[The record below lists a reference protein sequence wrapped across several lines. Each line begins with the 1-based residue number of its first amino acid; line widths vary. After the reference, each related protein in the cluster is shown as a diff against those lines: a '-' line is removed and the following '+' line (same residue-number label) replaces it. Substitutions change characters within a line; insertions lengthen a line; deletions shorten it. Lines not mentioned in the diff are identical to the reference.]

1 MSFQARLTLALVAIA
16 IVPLAILGY
25 GVRSEMTARLDKEST
40 RRVDA
45 AGREVAARIN
55 AVAADS
61 RARLKSLGADL
72 AAENRFR
79 IAVAGDS
86 SPERAWLLDWAQS
99 TMTLA
104 GFAVLELQDAG
115 GRILSSGQFRNDFGR
130 EATPLPRA
138 VAGAPGHVALVDAR
152 TPGGTVRA
160 LVAMSEITVRD
171 ETYRLIGGTAFDS
184 ALVAHLSPDPS
195 VAALLSTN
203 GASRPGDA
211 VPVVTLPYVNE
222 AADRA
227 DSARVFLVADPGP
240 VGEIKAGVTRWLVV
254 TLGGTLLV
262 AIVVAALLG
271 RVFSAPLAELAGR
284 TGRLD
289 LDKLDQRFATGRSD
303 EVGALERTLDAL
315 AGRLRTS
322 VSRLREAERAAA
334 TGDLARQ
341 INHDIKNGLAPIR
354 NVLRHLSQTAEQ
366 DPASLVTIYA
376 ERRGT
381 IESSID
387 YLDQLARNYARLSPA
402 LGRALTDPRPVVL
415 DVAQGVSTAN
425 GVTVDVRLPDALPP
439 VRADAVV
446 LRRILENI
454 VSNAV
459 EALDGKP
466 GTVTIAAEAA
476 GDGVDRRVRVAVTDT
491 GHGMTRQ
498 ELDRAFDDFY
508 TTKPAGTG
516 LGLSV
521 VRRLLTDL
529 GGSVRAETAPGE
541 GTTFTVQIPASTGA

>member
-1 MSFQARLTLALVAIA
+1 MSFQARLTLALIAVAI
-16 IVPLAILGY
+16 IPLAILGY
-25 GVRSEMTARLDKEST
+25 GVRSEMTARLDREST
-40 RRVDA
+40 RRVDD
-45 AGREVAARIN
+45 AGREVTARIN

-130 EATPLPRA
+130 AATPLLRA
-138 VAGAPGHVALVDAR
+138 VAGSPGNVALVDAR

-160 LVAMSEITVRD
+160 LVAMREITVRD
-171 ETYRLIGGTAFDS
+171 ETYRLLGGPAFDS
-184 ALVAHLSPDPS
+184 ERVAQLSPDRS
-195 VAALLSTN
+195 VAAFLSTN

-240 VGEIKAGVTRWLVV
+240 VGEIKAGVTRWLIL

-262 AIVVAALLG
+262 AIIVAALLG

-315 AGRLRTS
+315 TARLRTS
-322 VSRLREAERAAA
+322 VSRLREAERSAA

-354 NVLRHLSQTAEQ
+354 NVLRHLSQTAER
-366 DPASLVTIYA
+366 DPAGLATIYA

-402 LGRALTDPRPVVL
+402 LGRALTDARPVVL
-415 DVAQGVSTAN
+415 DVAHGVSSSS
-425 GVTVDVRLPDALPP
+425 GVTVDVRVPDALPP

-459 EALDGKP
+459 EALDGNP
-466 GTVTIAAEAA
+466 GTVTMVAEAV
-476 GDGVDRRVRVAVTDT
+476 GDGVDRRVRFAVTDT

-529 GGSVRAETAPGE
+529 GGSVRAETAPGR
-541 GTTFTVQIPASTGA
+541 GSTFSVEVPAGQA